1 MMKTE
6 PEHFADESVKKK
18 LKASDGEL
26 KVVSDEKINV
36 EGGPIG
42 MKFKIIRCQVCCG
55 CKATLSGDHTYSQS
69 SKMFLSQNSNTCLNP
84 KFETSISQNV
94 RDKNDHPQVNPSDS
108 DLKVASSNVNVKK
121 RKVHKDR
128 ARRILCQDCPG
139 CQAKSC
145 GNCKFCNSDQNELC
159 NSKHCSKLRWGSVP
173 RKKHKSG
180 EAETESLPDKRCSV
194 GVIDGVSFDF
204 RCTICKIIPR
214 MPNRSELYRHYS
226 TEHFKVQLLNEFGH
240 LNVCPLCNIELC
252 HKGNSA
258 SHFGQKHDMV
268 EKYLPEGARIP
279 RSLTDFKLSQ
289 RRMKYE
295 SIRPKKKIISTGVE
309 EEGMEESIVWPD
321 VPEEFDPNGAHR
333 RVESSPKEALK
344 VMKIDGFEI
353 EFMKDTDEDI
363 NGNLTEEKVIERIEQ
378 TSLKASDQAQLVLCK
393 VCKQKFSGVEATVL
407 HIQTDHHIKGPGGID
422 SHFQSLVRS
431 GYVSVIAP
439 DKVNSSRDDLVLV
452 DVPSAASKVVAT
464 YDWCKADATSNL
476 FMAKH
481 SRSPNHHSRQTLRL
495 KNLWEK

>member
-1 MMKTE
+1 METE
-6 PEHFADESVKKK
+6 PEHCADELAKKK
-18 LKASDGEL
+18 LKVSNGEL

-55 CKATLSGDHTYSQS
+55 CKATLCGDHTYSQT

-94 RDKNDHPQVNPSDS
+94 RDKNGHPQVNPSDS
-108 DLKVASSNVNVKK
+108 DPKVASSNVNVKK
-121 RKVHKDR
+121 RKVRKDR

-145 GNCKFCNSDQNELC
+145 GNCKFCNTDKKELC
-159 NSKHCSKLRWGSVP
+159 NTKHCSQLRWESVP
-173 RKKHKSG
+173 CKKYKSG
-180 EAETESLPDKRCSV
+180 EAETESLPDKRSSV
-194 GVIDGVSFDF
+194 GVIDGVSYDF
-204 RCTICKIIPR
+204 RCTICKIIPVK
-214 MPNRSELYRHYS
+214 PNRSELYRHYS

-240 LNVCPLCNIELC
+240 LNVCPFCNKELRI
-252 HKGNSA
+252 KGKNA

-268 EKYLPEGARIP
+268 EKFLPEGVRIP
-279 RSLTDFKLSQ
+279 RRLTAFKLSQ

-295 SIRPKKKIISTGVE
+295 SIRPKKIISVGVE
-309 EEGMEESIVWPD
+309 VEAMEESIVWPD
-321 VPEEFDPNGAHR
+321 VPEKFDPNGVHR
-333 RVESSPKEALK
+333 RVECSPKEALK

-353 EFMKDTDEDI
+353 EFMKDMEEDI
-363 NGNLTEEKVIERIEQ
+363 NGNLTEEKVIERIDQ
-378 TSLKASDQAQLVLCK
+378 TSLNASDQVQLVLCK
-393 VCKQKFSGVEATVL
+393 VCKQKFSGVETTVL
-407 HIQTDHHIKGPGGID
+407 HIQTDHHIKGPDSIG

-439 DKVNSSRDDLVLV
+439 DKVNTSQDDLVLV
-452 DVPSAASKVVAT
+452 DVPSAASKMVAA

-481 SRSPNHHSRQTLRL
+481 SSSPNHHSRQRYFV
-495 KNLWEK
+495 